1 MIIMRLTS
9 KINIIMVIIV
19 LMTGILIGILCIENT
34 NDAFDEYLYDT
45 YEVMLNEWAQTF
57 VTYYTYNGDSWNGV
71 ESLGRLVDLQQ
82 SGVVLSDLNG
92 QILYH
97 YDVSYIGKQVPQEIY
112 SRGYI
117 LRLDNQV
124 IGILY
129 PAALF
134 SDTFKQL
141 EQNFVK
147 SAMSAVGKGVFFTSL
162 FAIIIG
168 LGLSVGI
175 AHPLRE
181 LTLATKRMAKGSFD
195 EPLPIYSTDEIG
207 DLARSFNT
215 MAQELEKGIDL
226 RKQMMADIS
235 HELRTPL
242 TVLASKLE
250 FTLEQN
256 KPLET
261 EDVVVLYD
269 EVIRLKGLVGELQD
283 LSKLEA
289 GHTMLD
295 KTLISFRD
303 YFADFT
309 VLLEAEAE
317 SRQMNLV
324 VNLDNAPEY
333 CYADPKRLKQIILN
347 LVNNAF
353 RYTSAGGTITVEAR
367 QEGKD
372 FLFSVQDTGMGIAP
386 EDLDKI
392 FERFYRTDRSRDRES
407 GGSGLG
413 LAITKALVEAHG
425 GWIKVTSKLNEGT
438 TFTVMLPGWDE
449 TEELSKGGKQEI

>member
-1 MIIMRLTS
+1 MKLTS
-9 KINIIMVIIV
+9 KVSLVLIIIV
-19 LMTGILIGILCIENT
+19 LMTGILIGILCIENIS
-34 NDAFDEYLYDT
+34 DGFDEYLYDT
-45 YEVMLNEWAQTF
+45 YEVMLNEWAQIF
-57 VTYYTYNGDSWNGV
+57 VTFYSYNGESWSGV
-71 ESLGRLVDLQQ
+71 EMLGRVIDLQQ

-92 QILYH
+92 RILYH
-97 YDVSYIGKQVPQEIY
+97 YDNTFIGRQVPQEIFG
-112 SRGYI
+112 RGYI

-134 SDTFKQL
+134 SDTFAAM
-141 EQNFVK
+141 EQEFVK
-147 SAMSAVGKGVFFTSL
+147 SAISAVGKGVFFTSL

-168 LGLSVGI
+168 MGLSVSVV
-175 AHPLRE
+175 HPLQE
-181 LTLATKRMAKGSFD
+181 LILATKRMAKGNFD

-207 DLARSFNT
+207 ELARSFNV
-215 MAQELEKGIDL
+215 MAQELDKSSDL
-226 RKQMMADIS
+226 QKQMIADIS

-256 KPLET
+256 KELTT
-261 EDVVVLYD
+261 EDVLILYD

-295 KTLISFRD
+295 KTLIAFRD
-303 YFADFT
+303 YFNDFN

-317 SRQMNLV
+317 SRGMELQV
-324 VNLDNAPEY
+324 QIDDKLDY

-353 RYTSAGGTITVEAR
+353 RYTPEGGKITVTATK
-367 QEGKD
+367 QGND

-392 FERFYRTDRSRDRES
+392 FDRFYRTDRSRDRES

-425 GWIKVTSKLNEGT
+425 GWIKVDSTLDVGT

-449 TEELSKGGKQEI
+449 TAALSDTNERK

>member
-1 MIIMRLTS
+1 MKLTS
-9 KINIIMVIIV
+9 KISIV
-19 LMTGILIGILCIENT
+19 LVIVVILAGTLIGVLCLDDTE
-34 NDAFDEYLYDT
+34 DAFDNYLFDS
-45 YEVMLNEWAQTF
+45 YEVMLNEWAHTF
-57 VTYYTYNGDSWNGV
+57 VTYYAYNHNSWTGV
-71 ESLGRLVDLQQ
+71 ENLGNMMDLHQ

-92 QILYH
+92 RILYH
-97 YDVSYIGKQVPQEIY
+97 SDRRFLGRQIPQEIY

-117 LRLDNQV
+117 LRMDDQV

-134 SDTFKQL
+134 SDTFREL
-141 EQNFVK
+141 ERGFVR
-147 SAMSAVGKGVFFTSL
+147 STIRAVCKGVFFTSL
-162 FAIIIG
+162 FAIVTG
-168 LGLSVGI
+168 LALSTGI
-175 AHPLRE
+175 TRPLHE
-181 LTLATKRMAKGSFD
+181 LRQATGRMANGNFK
-195 EPLPIYSTDEIG
+195 EPLPIYGNDEISE
-207 DLARSFNT
+207 LSRSFNA
-215 MAQELEKGIDL
+215 MAKEIEKGNDL
-226 RKQMMADIS
+226 RKQMVADIS

-256 KPLET
+256 KELTT

-269 EVIRLKGLVGELQD
+269 EVIRLKGLVNELQD

-289 GHTMLD
+289 GHSMLE
-295 KTLISFRD
+295 KMPIRFRE
-303 YFADFT
+303 FFEDFN

-317 SRQMNLV
+317 SRQMQLEV
-324 VNLDNAPEY
+324 HLENAPEY
-333 CYADPKRLKQIILN
+333 CYADARRLKQIILN

-353 RYTSAGGTITVEAR
+353 RYTPEGGKITVRALE
-367 QEGKD
+367 QDGN

-386 EDLDKI
+386 DEIEKI

-425 GWIKVTSKLNEGT
+425 GQIKVESELNVGT
-438 TFTVMLPGWDE
+438 TFTVILPGWDDRV
-449 TEELSKGGKQEI
+449 G